1 MNKELFDKVVEI
13 ISPFAKN
20 KDALKAVNAN
30 SNFLKDLQ
38 VSSSRLVDIILAF
51 EDKFGIT
58 IGDDEADK
66 IETVGAAIE
75 LIQAKTAA

>member
-20 KDALKAVNAN
+20 KDALKSVNAN

-75 LIQAKTAA
+75 LIQAKSA